1 MSISPTIIS
10 EWQELWAETAKNSQQ
25 NSLEPFESYCQVP
38 RQFGKG
44 YVRNIEVYP
53 QL

>member
-1 MSISPTIIS
+1 MTITPTRS

-25 NSLEPFESYCQVP
+25 NSLKPFESYCQVP

-44 YVRNIEVYP
+44 YVRNVEVYL